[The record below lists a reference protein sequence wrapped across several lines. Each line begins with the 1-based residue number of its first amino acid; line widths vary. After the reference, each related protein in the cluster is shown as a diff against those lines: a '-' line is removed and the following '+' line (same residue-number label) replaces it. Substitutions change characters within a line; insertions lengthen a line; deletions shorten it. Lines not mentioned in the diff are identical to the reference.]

1 MKTNEIVEMFKTK
14 NQQQDFTGT
23 FLDTDVL
30 KKAIATYGK
39 EEQMMMMVEEAA
51 ELIQAIN
58 KVRRAKNDAEE
69 IRAMEHLAEEVADCF
84 IVLMQIKLMVC
95 KNRVDEILNYKMNRL
110 KENLDKQEV
119 KNVK

>member
-1 MKTNEIVEMFKTK
+1 MKTNDIVEMFKTK

-30 KKAIATYGK
+30 KRAITTYGK
-39 EEQMMMMVEEAA
+39 EEQMMMMVEEAS

-69 IRAMEHLAEEVADCF
+69 IEAMEHLAEEVADCF
-84 IVLMQIKLMVC
+84 IVLMQMKLMVC
-95 KNRVDEILNYKMNRL
+95 KKRVDEILNYKMNRL

>member
-30 KKAIATYGK
+30 KRAITTYGK

-69 IRAMEHLAEEVADCF
+69 IEAMEHLAEEVADCF
-84 IVLMQIKLMVC
+84 IVLMQMKLMVC
-95 KNRVDEILNYKMNRL
+95 KKRVDEILNYKMNRL

>member
-95 KNRVDEILNYKMNRL
+95 KKRVDEILNYKMNRL

>member
-1 MKTNEIVEMFKTK
+1 MKTNDIVEMFKTK

-30 KKAIATYGK
+30 KRAITTHGK

-69 IRAMEHLAEEVADCF
+69 IEAMEHLAEEVADCF
-84 IVLMQIKLMVC
+84 IVLMQMKLMVC
-95 KNRVDEILNYKMNRL
+95 KKRVDEILNYKMNRL
-110 KENLDKQEV
+110 KKNLDKQEV

>member
-14 NQQQDFTGT
+14 NQQHDFTGT

-30 KKAIATYGK
+30 KRAITTYGK
-39 EEQMMMMVEEAA
+39 EEQMMMMVEEAS

-69 IRAMEHLAEEVADCF
+69 IEAMEHLAEEVADCF
-84 IVLMQIKLMVC
+84 IVLMQMKLMVC
-95 KNRVDEILNYKMNRL
+95 KKRVDEILNYKMNRL

>member
-1 MKTNEIVEMFKTK
+1 MKTNDIVEMFKTK

-30 KKAIATYGK
+30 KRAITTYGK
-39 EEQMMMMVEEAA
+39 EEQMMMMVEEAS

-69 IRAMEHLAEEVADCF
+69 TKAMEHLAEEVADCF
-84 IVLMQIKLMVC
+84 IVLMQMKLMVC
-95 KNRVDEILNYKMNRL
+95 KKRVDEILNYKMNRL
-110 KENLDKQEV
+110 KKNLDKQEV

>member
-1 MKTNEIVEMFKTK
+1 MKTNGIVEMFKTQ
-14 NQQQDFTGT
+14 NQQHDFTGT

-30 KKAIATYGK
+30 KRAITTYGK

-95 KNRVDEILNYKMNRL
+95 KKRVDEILNYKMNRL

>member
-1 MKTNEIVEMFKTK
+1 MKTKDIVEMFKTK

-30 KKAIATYGK
+30 KRAIVTYGK
-39 EEQMMMMVEEAA
+39 EEQMMMMVEEAS

-69 IRAMEHLAEEVADCF
+69 IEAMEHLAEEVADCF
-84 IVLMQIKLMVC
+84 IVLMQMKLMVC
-95 KNRVDEILNYKMNRL
+95 NRRVDKILNYKMNRL

>member
-14 NQQQDFTGT
+14 NQQHDFTGT

-30 KKAIATYGK
+30 KRAITTYGK
-39 EEQMMMMVEEAA
+39 EEQMMMMVEEAS

-69 IRAMEHLAEEVADCF
+69 IEAMEHLAEEVADCF
-84 IVLMQIKLMVC
+84 IVLMQMKLMVC
-95 KNRVDEILNYKMNRL
+95 KKRVDEILNYKMNRL
-110 KENLDKQEV
+110 KKNLDKQEV

>member
-30 KKAIATYGK
+30 KRAITTYGK

-69 IRAMEHLAEEVADCF
+69 IEAMEHLAEEVADCF
-84 IVLMQIKLMVC
+84 IILMQIKLIVC
-95 KNRVDEILNYKMNRL
+95 KKRVDEILNYKMNRL
-110 KENLDKQEV
+110 KRNLDKQEV

>member
-1 MKTNEIVEMFKTK
+1 MKTNEIVEMFKIK

-30 KKAIATYGK
+30 KRAITTYGK

-95 KNRVDEILNYKMNRL
+95 KKRVDEILNYKMNRL

>member
-1 MKTNEIVEMFKTK
+1 MKTKDIVEMFKTK

-30 KKAIATYGK
+30 KRAIVTYGK
-39 EEQMMMMVEEAA
+39 EEQMMMMVEEAS

-69 IRAMEHLAEEVADCF
+69 IEAMEHLAEEVADCF
-84 IVLMQIKLMVC
+84 IVLMQMKLMVC
-95 KNRVDEILNYKMNRL
+95 KKRVDEILNYKMNRL
-110 KENLDKQEV
+110 KKNLDKQEV

>member
-30 KKAIATYGK
+30 KRAITTYGK
-39 EEQMMMMVEEAA
+39 EEQMMMMVEEAS

-69 IRAMEHLAEEVADCF
+69 IEAMEHLADEVADCF
-84 IVLMQIKLMVC
+84 IVLMQMKLMVC
-95 KNRVDEILNYKMNRL
+95 KKRVDEILNYKMNRL
-110 KENLDKQEV
+110 KKNLDKQEV

>member
-14 NQQQDFTGT
+14 NQQQDCTVT
-23 FLDTDVL
+23 FLDTEVL
-30 KKAIATYGK
+30 KRAITTYGK
-39 EEQMMMMVEEAA
+39 EEQMMMMVEEAS

-69 IRAMEHLAEEVADCF
+69 IEAMEHLAEEVADCF
-84 IVLMQIKLMVC
+84 IVLMQMKLMVC
-95 KNRVDEILNYKMNRL
+95 KKRVDEILNYKMNRL
-110 KENLDKQEV
+110 KKNLDKQEV

>member
-1 MKTNEIVEMFKTK
+1 MKTNDIVEMFKTK

-30 KKAIATYGK
+30 KRAIVTYGK
-39 EEQMMMMVEEAA
+39 EEQMMMMVEEAS

-69 IRAMEHLAEEVADCF
+69 IEAMEHLAEEVADCF
-84 IVLMQIKLMVC
+84 IVLMQMKLMVC
-95 KNRVDEILNYKMNRL
+95 KKRVDEILNYKMNRL
-110 KENLDKQEV
+110 KKNLDKQEV

>member
-1 MKTNEIVEMFKTK
+1 MKTNDIVEMFKTK

-30 KKAIATYGK
+30 KRAITTYGK
-39 EEQMMMMVEEAA
+39 EEQMMMMVEEAS

-69 IRAMEHLAEEVADCF
+69 IEAMEYLAEEVADCF
-84 IVLMQIKLMVC
+84 IVLMQMKLMVC
-95 KNRVDEILNYKMNRL
+95 KKRVDEILNYKMNRL
-110 KENLDKQEV
+110 KKNLDKQEV

>member
-1 MKTNEIVEMFKTK
+1 MKTNDIVEMFKTK

-30 KKAIATYGK
+30 KGAILTYGK

-69 IRAMEHLAEEVADCF
+69 IEAMEHLAEEVADCF
-84 IVLMQIKLMVC
+84 IVLMQMKLMVC
-95 KNRVDEILNYKMNRL
+95 KKRVDEILNYKMNRL

>member
-30 KKAIATYGK
+30 KRAITTYGK
-39 EEQMMMMVEEAA
+39 EEQMMMMVEEAS

-69 IRAMEHLAEEVADCF
+69 IEAMEHLAEEVADCF
-84 IVLMQIKLMVC
+84 IVLMQMKLMVC
-95 KNRVDEILNYKMNRL
+95 KKRVDEILNYKMNRL
-110 KENLDKQEV
+110 KRNLDKQEV

>member
-30 KKAIATYGK
+30 KRATTTYGK
-39 EEQMMMMVEEAA
+39 EEQMMMMVEEAS

-69 IRAMEHLAEEVADCF
+69 IEAMEHLAEEVADCF
-84 IVLMQIKLMVC
+84 IVLMQMKLMVC
-95 KNRVDEILNYKMNRL
+95 KKRVDEILNYKMNRL
-110 KENLDKQEV
+110 KKNLDKQEV

>member
-1 MKTNEIVEMFKTK
+1 MKTNETVELLKIQK
-14 NQQQDFTGT
+14 QQHDFTGT

-30 KKAIATYGK
+30 KRAITTYGK

-58 KVRRAKNDAEE
+58 KVRRAKNDAED

-84 IVLMQIKLMVC
+84 IVLMQMKLMVC
-95 KNRVDEILNYKMNRL
+95 KKRVDEILNYKMNRL

>member
-1 MKTNEIVEMFKTK
+1 MKTNDIVEMFKTK

-30 KKAIATYGK
+30 KRAIVTHGE

-69 IRAMEHLAEEVADCF
+69 TKAMEHLAEEVADCF
-84 IVLMQIKLMVC
+84 IVLMQMKLMVC
-95 KNRVDEILNYKMNRL
+95 KKRVDEILNYKMNRL

>member
-1 MKTNEIVEMFKTK
+1 MKTNDIVEMFKTK

-30 KKAIATYGK
+30 KRAITTYGK

-69 IRAMEHLAEEVADCF
+69 TKAMEHLAEEVADCF
-84 IVLMQIKLMVC
+84 IVLMQMKLMVC
-95 KNRVDEILNYKMNRL
+95 KKRVDEILNYKMNRL
-110 KENLDKQEV
+110 KKNLDKQEV

>member
-1 MKTNEIVEMFKTK
+1 MKTNDIVEMFKTK

-30 KKAIATYGK
+30 KRAITTYGK

-69 IRAMEHLAEEVADCF
+69 IEAMEHLAEEVADCF
-84 IVLMQIKLMVC
+84 IVLMQMKLMVC
-95 KNRVDEILNYKMNRL
+95 KKRVDEILNYKMNRL
-110 KENLDKQEV
+110 KKNLDKQEV

>member
-30 KKAIATYGK
+30 KRAIVTYGK
-39 EEQMMMMVEEAA
+39 EEQMMMMVEEAS

-69 IRAMEHLAEEVADCF
+69 IEAMEHLAEEVADCF
-84 IVLMQIKLMVC
+84 IVLMQMKLMVC
-95 KNRVDEILNYKMNRL
+95 KKRVDEILNYKMNRL
-110 KENLDKQEV
+110 KKNLDKQEV

>member
-1 MKTNEIVEMFKTK
+1 MKTNDIVEMFKTK

-30 KKAIATYGK
+30 KRAITTYGK

-69 IRAMEHLAEEVADCF
+69 IEAMEHLAEEVADCF
-84 IVLMQIKLMVC
+84 IVLMQMKLMVC
-95 KNRVDEILNYKMNRL
+95 KKRVDEILNYKMNRL
-110 KENLDKQEV
+110 KRNLDKQEV

>member
-1 MKTNEIVEMFKTK
+1 MKTNDIVEMFKTK

-30 KKAIATYGK
+30 KRAITTYGK
-39 EEQMMMMVEEAA
+39 EEQMMMMVEEAS

-69 IRAMEHLAEEVADCF
+69 IEAMEHLAEEVADCF
-84 IVLMQIKLMVC
+84 IVLMQMKLMVC
-95 KNRVDEILNYKMNRL
+95 KKRVDEILNYKMNRL
-110 KENLDKQEV
+110 KKNLDKQEV

>member
-1 MKTNEIVEMFKTK
+1 MKTNEMVEMFKIK

-30 KKAIATYGK
+30 KRAITTYGK

-95 KNRVDEILNYKMNRL
+95 KKRVDEILSYKMNRL

>member
-1 MKTNEIVEMFKTK
+1 MKTNEIVEMFKIK

-30 KKAIATYGK
+30 KRAITTYGK

-84 IVLMQIKLMVC
+84 IVLMQMKLMVC
-95 KNRVDEILNYKMNRL
+95 KKRVDEILNYKMNRL

>member
-30 KKAIATYGK
+30 KRAITTYGK

-69 IRAMEHLAEEVADCF
+69 IEAMEHLTEEVADCF
-84 IVLMQIKLMVC
+84 IVLMQMKLMVC
-95 KNRVDEILNYKMNRL
+95 KKRVDEILNYKMNRL

>member
-1 MKTNEIVEMFKTK
+1 MKTNDIVEMFKTK

-30 KKAIATYGK
+30 KRAITTYGK
-39 EEQMMMMVEEAA
+39 EEQMMMMVEEAS

-69 IRAMEHLAEEVADCF
+69 IEAMEHLAEEVADCF
-84 IVLMQIKLMVC
+84 IVLMQMKLMVC
-95 KNRVDEILNYKMNRL
+95 KKRVDEILNYKMNRL
-110 KENLDKQEV
+110 KRNLDKQEV

>member
-30 KKAIATYGK
+30 KRAITTYGK
-39 EEQMMMMVEEAA
+39 EEQMMMMVEEAS

-69 IRAMEHLAEEVADCF
+69 TKAMEHLAEEVADCF
-84 IVLMQIKLMVC
+84 IVLMQMKLIVC
-95 KNRVDEILNYKMNRL
+95 KKRVDEILNYKMNRL
-110 KENLDKQEV
+110 KKNLDKQEV

>member
-30 KKAIATYGK
+30 KRAITTYGK

-69 IRAMEHLAEEVADCF
+69 IEAMEHLAEEVADCF
-84 IVLMQIKLMVC
+84 IVLMQMKLMVC
-95 KNRVDEILNYKMNRL
+95 KKRVDEILNYKMNRL
-110 KENLDKQEV
+110 KKNLDKQEV

>member
-1 MKTNEIVEMFKTK
+1 MKTNDIVEMFKTK

-30 KKAIATYGK
+30 KRAITTYGK
-39 EEQMMMMVEEAA
+39 EEQMMMRVEEAS

-69 IRAMEHLAEEVADCF
+69 IEAMEHLAEEVADCF
-84 IVLMQIKLMVC
+84 IVLMQMKLMVC
-95 KNRVDEILNYKMNRL
+95 KKSVDEILNYKMNRL
-110 KENLDKQEV
+110 KENLDKQEA

>member
-1 MKTNEIVEMFKTK
+1 MKTNEIVEMFKIK

-30 KKAIATYGK
+30 KRAIATYGK
-39 EEQMMMMVEEAA
+39 EEQMMMMVEEAS

-69 IRAMEHLAEEVADCF
+69 IKAMEHLAEEVADCF
-84 IVLMQIKLMVC
+84 IVLMQMKLMVC
-95 KNRVDEILNYKMNRL
+95 NRRVDEILNYKMNRL